1 MTTSHTHSTYA
12 HIYAQAH
19 SFHVQLGSTVVK
31 SIFCFK
37 SRPAEVLLCR
47 IKNTFVNTVE
57 IAACQ
62 DTFTRVQETWIHVAT
77 LTRHN
82 WSKTLEQELLV
93 PKPLDCFSVTATLL
107 LETKHQELRVQSPSP
122 SQFSQIKNVIH
133 VQEKKVI
140 FILGTKTSMAELCTC
155 FYANIKDKK
164 LTRCLH
170 DKECGDNYH
179 ASTHQIDKNDL
190 VHWTNLSN

>member
-1 MTTSHTHSTYA
+1 MTATTKHSLISCYTKPLFGNALCIVTTSHTHSTYA

-62 DTFTRVQETWIHVAT
+62 NTFTRIQEA
-77 LTRHN
+77 
-82 WSKTLEQELLV
+82 
-93 PKPLDCFSVTATLL
+93 
-107 LETKHQELRVQSPSP
+107 
-122 SQFSQIKNVIH
+122 
-133 VQEKKVI
+133 
-140 FILGTKTSMAELCTC
+140 
-155 FYANIKDKK
+155 
-164 LTRCLH
+164 
-170 DKECGDNYH
+170 
-179 ASTHQIDKNDL
+179 
-190 VHWTNLSN
+190 